1 MLCPGDCASITSQV
15 QQAQAKADADTS
27 EDVST
32 NSITCVLQTGCFI
45 LVFCLSASTAP
56 HWLMEKMARLPAM
69 SCLECGTALCALS
82 SGTLCSQLR
91 RLTGSQRRHLRCR
104 GPGDFLGKQQS
115 GHDGLKCLNAARLP
129 EDMRLLDQARSV
141 AADLIAR
148 HGLNPSQWPLPLL
161 ASLKDT
167 RLPSLELK
175 TLPANAIAQSLQ
187 WLDDKL

>member
-1 MLCPGDCASITSQV
+1 M
-15 QQAQAKADADTS
+15 
-27 EDVST
+27 
-32 NSITCVLQTGCFI
+32 
-45 LVFCLSASTAP
+45 
-56 HWLMEKMARLPAM
+56 
-69 SCLECGTALCALS
+69 
-82 SGTLCSQLR
+82 
-91 RLTGSQRRHLRCR
+91 
-104 GPGDFLGKQQS
+104 
-115 GHDGLKCLNAARLP
+115 
-129 EDMRLLDQARSV
+129 

>member
-1 MLCPGDCASITSQV
+1 MCSALDSV
-15 QQAQAKADADTS
+15 QGKNGTFMHLTES
-27 EDVST
+27 ET
-32 NSITCVLQTGCFI
+32 R
-45 LVFCLSASTAP
+45 P
-56 HWLMEKMARLPAM
+56 
-69 SCLECGTALCALS
+69 
-82 SGTLCSQLR
+82 
-91 RLTGSQRRHLRCR
+91 LRCR

-129 EDMRLLDQARSV
+129 DDMRLLDQARSV